1 MGLYDPIFIPPHS
14 KQAQVNAYSMLNQD
28 TAFIFIKY
36 LVFSAEM
43 KGNGT
48 IIVVRGHI
56 SEQAIR
62 KIVQMSR
69 FDHILVLFPFDG
81 KNIIRRYV
89 FNQVNI

>member
-1 MGLYDPIFIPPHS
+1 
-14 KQAQVNAYSMLNQD
+14 
-28 TAFIFIKY
+28 
-36 LVFSAEM
+36 M

-56 SEQAIR
+56 SEEAIR

-69 FDHILVLFPFDG
+69 FNPILMLFPSDG

-89 FNQVNI
+89 INQVNI